1 MLTSSLTLPQ
11 LLLLTTLTLITTF
24 VYRLIRHRLAWR
36 KLNLPGPPTHS
47 FIWGHLELMSTFRR
61 LAQEKYGPLVHP
73 EAIGSL
79 LSQAYGNGI
88 CAIDLWPVSQPMI
101 LVTDPKLCDTIARI
115 DNLPKGEQLEHMRE
129 HRTG

>member
-1 MLTSSLTLPQ
+1 MLTSSLTPSQ

-24 VYRLIRHRLAWR
+24 IIRLIRHRLAWR

-47 FIWGHLELMSTFRR
+47 LAWGHLQYMGIFRR

-79 LSQAYGNGI
+79 LSQAHGKNGLV
-88 CAIDLWPVSQPMI
+88 ALDLWPVSQPMI
-101 LVTDPKLCDTIARI
+101 IVTDPTLCDKICRL
-115 DNLPKGEQLEHMRE
+115 DNLPKGRWRPAKHV
-129 HRTG
+129 TA